1 MKRHSR
7 YSAALQ
13 KNFLPRAS
21 FSSIGDAAGGDVNG
35 SGYISGG
42 DHNTSDNESR
52 RTTPLT
58 MRRDNS
64 NLTIRRASMSQLP
77 SRATPEPLCMDESLF
92 EIQTPN
98 LLLDAPRTELGTA
111 SIAYRAGDAM
121 YTLMVVTCY
130 SEGEAGLKSTID
142 SLVMTDYPDD
152 QKILFIVADGL
163 IRGEGNALTT
173 PEICVD
179 LMEVDP
185 WAGYIHGRLWSSG
198 QVDLD
203 CADIGKKDDIVDTAT
218 HRMAT
223 GRKRLR
229 CSPDDPD
236 WLPPAYSYVAIA
248 DGEKRHNMARVFAGH
263 YNSSDRQHRVPA
275 LIVVKCGTPAERNL
289 SKPGNRGKRDS
300 QIILMCF
307 LQKVLLRDR
316 MTPLE
321 YDMFIKM
328 RYLMSITPDLFEAV
342 LCVDADTVV
351 APSSL
356 AHMTAVFKM
365 DPMVMGLCGETQI
378 ANKTSSWV
386 TTIQVFEY
394 FISHHLNKAFES
406 IFGGVTCLPGCFCMY
421 RIKAPK
427 QGGWVPIL
435 ASTDIHDFYS
445 ENVTD
450 TLHKKNLL
458 LLGEDRYL
466 TTLLLKTFPK
476 RKMMFVPSATCQTLV
491 PDAFSVLLSQR
502 RRWINSTVHNLFE
515 LVLVNDL
522 CGTFCCSMQF
532 VIFMELVGTLVL
544 PAAILFTIVLL
555 LSSLV

>member
-1 MKRHSR
+1 M
-7 YSAALQ
+7 
-13 KNFLPRAS
+13 
-21 FSSIGDAAGGDVNG
+21 
-35 SGYISGG
+35 
-42 DHNTSDNESR
+42 
-52 RTTPLT
+52 
-58 MRRDNS
+58 
-64 NLTIRRASMSQLP
+64 
-77 SRATPEPLCMDESLF
+77 
-92 EIQTPN
+92 
-98 LLLDAPRTELGTA
+98 
-111 SIAYRAGDAM
+111 
-121 YTLMVVTCY
+121 
-130 SEGEAGLKSTID
+130 
-142 SLVMTDYPDD
+142 
-152 QKILFIVADGL
+152 
-163 IRGEGNALTT
+163 
-173 PEICVD
+173 D

-435 ASTDIHDFYS
+435 ASPDIHDFYS

-544 PAAILFTIVLL
+544 PAAILFTVVLL
-555 LSSLV
+555 LSSLWGPVQWIPLALLVAILGLPALLILFTARSPTYILFMGIYLLSLPIWNFILPAYAFWHFDDFSWGQTRQISNSTILESHDNSNHKTMEKEAAHSHGDKQGEFDASKISMKYWHEYERHWIGWSK